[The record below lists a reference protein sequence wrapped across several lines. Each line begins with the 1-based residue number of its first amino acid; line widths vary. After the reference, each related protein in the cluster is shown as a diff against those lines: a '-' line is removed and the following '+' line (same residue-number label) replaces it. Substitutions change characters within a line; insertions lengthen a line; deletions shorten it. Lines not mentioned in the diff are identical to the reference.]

1 MFKGEGGRDQLAAM
15 AKKKKSRSSRS
26 SPLSHSSQRSDEMA
40 EPGGNPTIGGCSGNT
55 GSLEGRG
62 RLVEEQEAKRTEEE
76 RTTQQGASFPSI
88 LDLQPPVTTGGQ
100 WKVEENWWRGEGEEA
115 KYL

>member
-40 EPGGNPTIGGCSGNT
+40 EPGGNPTSSG
-55 GSLEGRG
+55 
-62 RLVEEQEAKRTEEE
+62 A
-76 RTTQQGASFPSI
+76 
-88 LDLQPPVTTGGQ
+88 
-100 WKVEENWWRGEGEEA
+100 
-115 KYL
+115 